1 MRITSGEFSGIRLFE
16 VKDKRTRM
24 SLDRVRESLFN
35 SLRGT
40 IEDKIFWDLFAGSGA
55 VGIEAISMGAKF
67 VIFVEKRFDA
77 INVIRKNLSIIKVN
91 KEKFK
96 IFKMDVFKFLKLSV
110 EPKPDFI
117 FLDPPYGRNLG
128 KKTLE
133 ILSNS
138 NIIKDETIIIYE
150 RSKREEIEYCFSR
163 YKTLRIGETFIDF
176 LRRG

>member
-1 MRITSGEFSGIRLFE
+1 MRITSGEFSGIRLIE

-35 SLRGT
+35 SLRGV

-67 VIFVEKRFDA
+67 VVFVEKRLDA
-77 INVIRKNLSIIKVN
+77 INVIRKNLSIVKVD

-96 IFKMDVFKFLKLSV
+96 IFKMDVFKFLKLNLG
-110 EPKPDFI
+110 PKPDFI

-128 KKTLE
+128 KKALE

-138 NIIKDETIIIYE
+138 NMIKDETIIIYE
-150 RSKREEIEYCFSR
+150 HSKREEIEYYFSR
-163 YKTLRIGETFIDF
+163 YKILRIGETFIDF